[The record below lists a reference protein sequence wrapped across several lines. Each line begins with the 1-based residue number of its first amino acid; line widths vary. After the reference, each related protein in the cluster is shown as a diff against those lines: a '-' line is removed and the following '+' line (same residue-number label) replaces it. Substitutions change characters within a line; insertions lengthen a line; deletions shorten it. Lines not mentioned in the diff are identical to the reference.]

1 MKLAG
6 GNDVLTVKSY
16 LLIADVLIKQDD
28 YFNAKALLQSIVK
41 NAKVPA
47 LKEEATKKL
56 EEAKA
61 TRCV

>member
-1 MKLAG
+1 
-6 GNDVLTVKSY
+6 VLTVKSY

-28 YFNAKALLQSIVK
+28 YFNAKALLQSIAK

-61 TRCV
+61 TETKKGKLKQD